1 MLHKLSISTVV
12 RGRHNNGTRVTYLL
26 DPEGVGDARAIPEE
40 IVLRRWKVKEHSAY
54 THHGT
59 RLNPNVWRAVQQMLG
74 RDASLWLP
82 HTVEMLHELRNEQ
95 PKKSE
100 IPQAKDLH
108 AMIHALGEGNLGA
121 ILRHHV
127 NEEGESIHGVP
138 DLFLYTRRKSD
149 GTIAKYQF
157 VEVKKPKEPLSILQ
171 KDAIA
176 MLHSLGIPAREIRLI
191 ER

>member
-1 MLHKLSISTVV
+1 MLRRLGISTIVH
-12 RGRHNNGTRVTYLL
+12 GRHNNGTRVTYLL
-26 DPEGVGDARAIPEE
+26 DPEGAGDARAIPEE
-40 IVLRRWKVKEHSAY
+40 IILRRWKGKEHAAY

-74 RDASLWLP
+74 RDTSLWLQR
-82 HTVEMLHELRNEQ
+82 TVEMLHELRSEQ

-108 AMIHALGEGNLGA
+108 AMIHALGGDILGA
-121 ILRHHV
+121 ILRHHI
-127 NEEGESIHGVP
+127 NEEGESAHGVP
-138 DLFLYTRRKSD
+138 DLFLCTRRRSD

-157 VEVKKPKEPLSILQ
+157 VEVKKPKEPLSHVQ
-171 KDAIA
+171 KEAIA

>member
-1 MLHKLSISTVV
+1 MLHKLSISTIVY
-12 RGRHNNGTRVTYLL
+12 GRLNIGTRVTYLL
-26 DPEGVGDARAIPEE
+26 DPEGAGDARAIPEE
-40 IVLRRWKVKEHSAY
+40 IILRRWKGKEHSAF

-59 RLNPNVWRAVQQMLG
+59 RLNPNVWRAVLQMLG
-74 RDASLWLP
+74 SDTSLWLQN
-82 HTVEMLHELRNEQ
+82 TVEILHELRNQQ

-100 IPQAKDLH
+100 IPQARDLH
-108 AMIHALGEGNLGA
+108 AMIHALGADNLGA

-127 NEEGESIHGVP
+127 NYGGESVHGVP
-138 DLFLYTRRKSD
+138 DLFIYTRRKSD
-149 GTIAKYQF
+149 GTIARYQF
-157 VEVKKPKEPLSILQ
+157 VEVKKPKEPLSIVQ

>member
-1 MLHKLSISTVV
+1 MQYKLSISTIVH
-12 RGRHNNGTRVTYLL
+12 GRHNNGTRVTYLL
-26 DPEGVGDARAIPEE
+26 DPEGAGDAREIPEE

-74 RDASLWLP
+74 RDTSSWLR
-82 HTVEMLHELRNEQ
+82 HTVEILHELRNEQ

-108 AMIHALGEGNLGA
+108 AMIHALGEHNLGD
-121 ILRHHV
+121 IMRHHV
-127 NEEGESIHGVP
+127 NDVGEPVYGVP
-138 DLFLYTRRKSD
+138 DLFLYTRRKGD

-157 VEVKKPKEPLSILQ
+157 VEVKKPKEPLSSVQ
-171 KDAIA
+171 KEAIA

>member
-26 DPEGVGDARAIPEE
+26 DPEGAGDARAIPEE
-40 IVLRRWKVKEHSAY
+40 IILRRWKGKEHAAY

-74 RDASLWLP
+74 RDASLWLR

-100 IPQAKDLH
+100 IPQARDLH
-108 AMIHALGEGNLGA
+108 AMIHALGGDNLGA

-127 NEEGESIHGVP
+127 NEAGESIHGVP
-138 DLFLYTRRKSD
+138 DLFLYTRRKGD
-149 GTIAKYQF
+149 GTIARYQF
-157 VEVKKPKEPLSILQ
+157 VEVKKPKEPLSHFQ
-171 KDAIA
+171 KEAIA

>member
-1 MLHKLSISTVV
+1 MLHKLSISTIVY
-12 RGRHNNGTRVTYLL
+12 GRHNNGTRVTCLL
-26 DPEGVGDARAIPEE
+26 DPEGAGDARAIPEE
-40 IVLRRWKVKEHSAY
+40 IILRRWKGKEHAAY

-74 RDASLWLP
+74 RDASLWLR

-108 AMIHALGEGNLGA
+108 AMIHALGEDNLVS
-121 ILRHHV
+121 IVRHHV

-157 VEVKKPKEPLSILQ
+157 VEVKKPKEPLSHFQ
-171 KDAIA
+171 KEAIA